1 VVAFGLSEGAK
12 LTMKDWYLRQSP
24 RDRVIVLC
32 VAALSVAGLLYALA
46 WYPLTTR
53 QAQARQALV
62 AKQETLE
69 FVRRGAAQ
77 LKGASGSVMQGKTS
91 DKAPYLLIDEVIR
104 QAQMDPPERV
114 EPSGANGA
122 RVQFAE
128 VEFDKLV
135 GVIAEL
141 ELYGLQ
147 VSTLTISR
155 KNQGT
160 VSARFNME
168 RS

>member
-1 VVAFGLSEGAK
+1 
-12 LTMKDWYLRQSP
+12 MKDWYLRQSP
-24 RDRVIVLC
+24 RDRMIVIV
-32 VAALSVAGLLYALA
+32 VSVLTLISLLYALA
-46 WYPLTTR
+46 WYPL
-53 QAQARQALV
+53 QARKLRTEQAL
-62 AKQETLE
+62 ANKQETLE
-69 FVRRGAAQ
+69 FVRRAGAQ
-77 LKGASGSVMQGKTS
+77 LRASGGSAVQGKTS

-122 RVQFAE
+122 RVQFGE

-135 GVIAEL
+135 GVLAEL
-141 ELYGLQ
+141 ELYGLK
-147 VSTLTISR
+147 VTTLTISR
-155 KNQGT
+155 KNPGT

>member
-1 VVAFGLSEGAK
+1 
-12 LTMKDWYLRQSP
+12 MKEWYLRQSA
-24 RDRVIVLC
+24 RDRAIVVVLGI
-32 VAALSVAGLLYALA
+32 ATLAGMLYALA
-46 WYPLTTR
+46 WHPLQTRYTTK
-53 QAQARQALV
+53 QQTLIS
-62 AKQETLE
+62 KQETLQ
-69 FVRRGAAQ
+69 FIQRASVQLRAAAGANVER
-77 LKGASGSVMQGKTS
+77 KSS
-91 DKAPYLLIDEVIR
+91 DKAPYLLIDQVIR
-104 QAQMDPPERV
+104 EARMDPPERV
-114 EPSGANGA
+114 EPSGSDGA

-135 GVIAEL
+135 GVLAEL

-147 VSTLTISR
+147 VSTMTISR

>member
-1 VVAFGLSEGAK
+1 
-12 LTMKDWYLRQSP
+12 MKDWFLRQSP
-24 RDRVIVLC
+24 RDRIIVIV
-32 VAALSVAGLLYALA
+32 VSALTLIVLLYALV
-46 WYPLTTR
+46 WFPLTSRVEQSR
-53 QAQARQALV
+53 QAV
-62 AKQETLE
+62 SAKQETVQFIE
-69 FVRRGAAQ
+69 QAGVQ
-77 LKGASGSVMQGKTS
+77 LNSASAASG
-91 DKAPYLLIDEVIR
+91 
-104 QAQMDPPERV
+104 

-122 RVQFAE
+122 RVQFNE

-135 GVIAEL
+135 GVLAEL

-147 VSTLTISR
+147 VSTMTISR

>member
-1 VVAFGLSEGAK
+1 
-12 LTMKDWYLRQSP
+12 MKEWYLRQSP
-24 RDRVIVLC
+24 RDRIIVVAVGLLC
-32 VAALSVAGLLYALA
+32 LVGLLYALV
-46 WYPLTTR
+46 WNPLNAR
-53 QAQARQALV
+53 HAQLERTIET
-62 AKQETLE
+62 KQSDLE
-69 FVRRGAAQ
+69 FIRRSGAVLQ
-77 LKGASGSVMQGKTS
+77 GSANTAVQKKTS
-91 DKAPYLLIDEVIR
+91 DKAPYLLIDQVIR
-104 QAQMDPPERV
+104 EARLDPPERV

-122 RVQFAE
+122 RVQFNE
-128 VEFDKLV
+128 VEFDRLV
-135 GVIAEL
+135 RVLAEL

>member
-1 VVAFGLSEGAK
+1 
-12 LTMKDWYLRQSP
+12 MKDWYLRQSP
-24 RDRVIVLC
+24 RDRYIVIA
-32 VAALSVAGLLYALA
+32 VALLTALALLYAIVWFPLNNNLA
-46 WYPLTTR
+46 KTQ
-53 QAQARQALV
+53 QAIV
-62 AKQETLE
+62 GKQDTLQFIQE
-69 FVRRGAAQ
+69 SAVQLRGASAN
-77 LKGASGSVMQGKTS
+77 ASSVRKTS
-91 DKAPYLLIDEVIR
+91 DKAPYLLIDQVIR
-104 QAQMDPPERV
+104 EASMNPPERV

-122 RVQFAE
+122 RVQFNE

-135 GVIAEL
+135 GVLAEL
-141 ELYGLQ
+141 ELYGLK

>member
-1 VVAFGLSEGAK
+1 MIVVCLGV
-12 LTMKDWYLRQSP
+12 LT
-24 RDRVIVLC
+24 VI
-32 VAALSVAGLLYALA
+32 GLLYALV
-46 WYPLTTR
+46 WHPLSTR
-53 QAQARQALV
+53 QQQAQQALIGK
-62 AKQETLE
+62 ADTLE

-77 LKGASGSVMQGKTS
+77 LKGASAGSTQLKSS
-91 DKAPYLLIDEVIR
+91 DKAPYLLIDQVIR
-104 QAQMDPPERV
+104 QAKMDPPERV
-114 EPSGANGA
+114 EPSGTDGA
-122 RVQFAE
+122 RVQFSE

-135 GVIAEL
+135 RVIAEL

>member
-1 VVAFGLSEGAK
+1 
-12 LTMKDWYLRQSP
+12 MKDWYLRQSP
-24 RDRVIVLC
+24 RDRIIVLA
-32 VAALSVAGLLYALA
+32 VAVLALISLLYALA
-46 WYPLTTR
+46 WYPLQTR
-53 QAQARQALV
+53 KARTEQALIS
-62 AKQETLE
+62 KQETLE
-69 FVRRGAAQ
+69 FVRRAGAQ
-77 LKGASGSVMQGKTS
+77 LRASAGTAAVGNKTS

-104 QAQMDPPERV
+104 QAKMDPPERV

-122 RVQFAE
+122 RVQFGE

-135 GVIAEL
+135 AVLAEL
-141 ELYGLQ
+141 ELYGLE

-155 KNQGT
+155 KNPGT

>member
-1 VVAFGLSEGAK
+1 VLGFLTITGLF
-12 LTMKDWYLRQSP
+12 
-24 RDRVIVLC
+24 
-32 VAALSVAGLLYALA
+32 YALA
-46 WYPLTTR
+46 WHPLQTR
-53 QAQARQALV
+53 RAQVEQALV

-69 FVRRGAAQ
+69 FVRRAGAQ
-77 LKGASGSVMQGKTS
+77 LRASAGSAQNRRTS
-91 DKAPYLLIDEVIR
+91 DKPPYLLIDEVIR

-135 GVIAEL
+135 SVLAEL
-141 ELYGLQ
+141 EQYGLE
-147 VSTLTISR
+147 VTTLTISR

-168 RS
+168 KAS

>member
-1 VVAFGLSEGAK
+1 
-12 LTMKDWYLRQSP
+12 MKDWYLRQSP
-24 RDRVIVLC
+24 RDRMIVMV
-32 VAALSVAGLLYALA
+32 VAILAIISLLYALA
-46 WYPLTTR
+46 WYPLQTR
-53 QAQARQALV
+53 KARIEQALIS
-62 AKQETLE
+62 KQETLE
-69 FVRRGAAQ
+69 FVRRAGAQ
-77 LKGASGSVMQGKTS
+77 LRASAGSAVAGKTS

-104 QAQMDPPERV
+104 QAKMDPPERV

-122 RVQFAE
+122 RVQFGE

-135 GVIAEL
+135 AVLAEL
-141 ELYGLQ
+141 ELYGLK

-155 KNQGT
+155 KNPGT

>member
-1 VVAFGLSEGAK
+1 
-12 LTMKDWYLRQSP
+12 MKDWYLRQSP
-24 RDRVIVLC
+24 RDRLIVIAVAVLTLVC
-32 VAALSVAGLLYALA
+32 LLYALL
-46 WYPLTTR
+46 WYPLEQNRLRTER
-53 QAQARQALV
+53 ALV
-62 AKQETLE
+62 TKQETLE
-69 FVRRGAAQ
+69 YIRRAGAQ
-77 LKGASGSVMQGKTS
+77 LRASRGSEVAGKTS

-104 QAQMDPPERV
+104 QASMDPPERV

-122 RVQFAE
+122 RVQFSE

-135 GVIAEL
+135 GVLAEL

-147 VSTLTISR
+147 ISTLTISR

-168 RS
+168 RG

>member
-1 VVAFGLSEGAK
+1 
-12 LTMKDWYLRQSP
+12 MKDWYLRQSS
-24 RDRVIVLC
+24 RDRMIVIAVAVLTI
-32 VAALSVAGLLYALA
+32 VSLLYALV
-46 WYPLTTR
+46 WYPLQER
-53 QAQARQALV
+53 QQRTEQALV
-62 AKQETLE
+62 TKQETLE
-69 FVRRGAAQ
+69 FVRRAGAR
-77 LKGASGSVMQGKTS
+77 LRASGGSQVAGKTS

-104 QAQMDPPERV
+104 QANLDPPERV

-122 RVQFAE
+122 RVQFGE

-135 GVIAEL
+135 GVLAEL

-147 VSTLTISR
+147 VATLTISR

>member
-1 VVAFGLSEGAK
+1 
-12 LTMKDWYLRQSP
+12 MKDWYLRQSP
-24 RDRVIVLC
+24 RDRLIVIV
-32 VAALSVAGLLYALA
+32 VAVLTIVSLLYALA
-46 WYPLTTR
+46 WYPLQARRLST
-53 QAQARQALV
+53 AQALIS
-62 AKQETLE
+62 KQETLE
-69 FVRRGAAQ
+69 FVSRAGAQ
-77 LKGASGSVMQGKTS
+77 LRASRGSDVVAKTS

-104 QAQMDPPERV
+104 QAKMDPPERV

-135 GVIAEL
+135 GVLAEL
-141 ELYGLQ
+141 ETYGLT
-147 VSTLTISR
+147 VSTMTISR
-155 KNQGT
+155 KNTGT

>member
-1 VVAFGLSEGAK
+1 
-12 LTMKDWYLRQSP
+12 MKDWYLRQSP
-24 RDRVIVLC
+24 RDRLIVVV
-32 VAALSVAGLLYALA
+32 VAVLSVAGMLYALA
-46 WYPLTTR
+46 WHPLQTR
-53 QAQARQALV
+53 KSQTEQALI

-69 FVRRGAAQ
+69 FIRRAGAQ
-77 LKGASGSVMQGKTS
+77 LRASAGRGGVSKES
-91 DKAPYLLIDEVIR
+91 DKPPYLLIDEVIR

-135 GVIAEL
+135 GVLAEL
-141 ELYGLQ
+141 ELYGLEI
-147 VSTLTISR
+147 SNLTISR

-160 VSARFNME
+160 VSARINME
-168 RS
+168 RN

>member
-1 VVAFGLSEGAK
+1 
-12 LTMKDWYLRQSP
+12 MKEWYLRQSP
-24 RDRVIVLC
+24 RDRVIVL
-32 VAALSVAGLLYALA
+32 VVSGLTLIGLLYAMV
-46 WYPLTTR
+46 WHPMSTR
-53 QAQARQALV
+53 QAQAQQALV
-62 AKQETLE
+62 SKSETLE

-77 LKGASGSVMQGKTS
+77 LKGASSGSAERKTS
-91 DKAPYLLIDEVIR
+91 DKAPYLLIDQIIR
-104 QAQMDPPERV
+104 QASMDPPERV

-122 RVQFAE
+122 RVQYAE

-135 GVIAEL
+135 RVLAEL

>member
-1 VVAFGLSEGAK
+1 MS
-12 LTMKDWYLRQSP
+12 TRQSQ
-24 RDRVIVLC
+24 VK
-32 VAALSVAGLLYALA
+32 
-46 WYPLTTR
+46 
-53 QAQARQALV
+53 QALV
-62 AKQETLE
+62 GKTDTLE

-77 LKGASGSVMQGKTS
+77 LKGASSTSTQAKTS
-91 DKAPYLLIDEVIR
+91 DKAPYLLIDQVIR
-104 QAQMDPPERV
+104 EAKMDPPERV
-114 EPSGANGA
+114 EPSGSNGA

-135 GVIAEL
+135 SVIAEL

>member
-1 VVAFGLSEGAK
+1 
-12 LTMKDWYLRQSP
+12 MKDWYLRQSP
-24 RDRVIVLC
+24 RDRMIVMV
-32 VAALSVAGLLYALA
+32 VAVLAIISLLYALA
-46 WYPLTTR
+46 WYPLQTR
-53 QAQARQALV
+53 KARTEQALIS
-62 AKQETLE
+62 KQETLE
-69 FVRRGAAQ
+69 FIRRAGAQ
-77 LKGASGSVMQGKTS
+77 LRASAGSAVAGKTS

-104 QAQMDPPERV
+104 QAKMDPPERV

-122 RVQFAE
+122 RVQFGE

-135 GVIAEL
+135 AVLAEL
-141 ELYGLQ
+141 ELYGLE

-155 KNQGT
+155 KNPGT

>member
-1 VVAFGLSEGAK
+1 
-12 LTMKDWYLRQSP
+12 MKDWYLRQSP
-24 RDRVIVLC
+24 RDRMIVMV
-32 VAALSVAGLLYALA
+32 VAVLAIISLLYALA
-46 WYPLTTR
+46 WYPLQTR
-53 QAQARQALV
+53 KARTEQALIS
-62 AKQETLE
+62 KQETLE
-69 FVRRGAAQ
+69 FIRRAGAQ
-77 LKGASGSVMQGKTS
+77 LRASAGSAVAGKTS

-104 QAQMDPPERV
+104 QAKMDPPERV

-122 RVQFAE
+122 RVQFGE

-135 GVIAEL
+135 AVLAEL
-141 ELYGLQ
+141 ELYGLE

-155 KNQGT
+155 KNTGT

>member
-1 VVAFGLSEGAK
+1 
-12 LTMKDWYLRQSP
+12 MKDWYLRQSP
-24 RDRVIVLC
+24 RDRMIVMV
-32 VAALSVAGLLYALA
+32 VAVLAIISLLYALA
-46 WYPLTTR
+46 WYPLQTR
-53 QAQARQALV
+53 KARIEQALIS
-62 AKQETLE
+62 KQETLE
-69 FVRRGAAQ
+69 FVRRAGAQ
-77 LKGASGSVMQGKTS
+77 LRAFAGSAVDGKTS

-104 QAQMDPPERV
+104 KAKMDPPERV

-122 RVQFAE
+122 RVQFGE

-135 GVIAEL
+135 AVLAEL

-155 KNQGT
+155 KNAGT

>member
-1 VVAFGLSEGAK
+1 
-12 LTMKDWYLRQSP
+12 MKDWYLRQSP
-24 RDRVIVLC
+24 RDRMIVIVLGF
-32 VAALSVAGLLYALA
+32 LTITGLFYALA
-46 WYPLTTR
+46 WHPLQTR
-53 QAQARQALV
+53 RAQVEQALV

-69 FVRRGAAQ
+69 FVRRAGAQ
-77 LKGASGSVMQGKTS
+77 LRASAGSAQNRRTS
-91 DKAPYLLIDEVIR
+91 DKPPYLLIDEVIR

-135 GVIAEL
+135 SVLAEL
-141 ELYGLQ
+141 EQYGLE
-147 VSTLTISR
+147 VTTLTISR

-168 RS
+168 KAS

>member
-1 VVAFGLSEGAK
+1 
-12 LTMKDWYLRQSP
+12 MKDWFLRQSP
-24 RDRVIVLC
+24 RDRIIVIV
-32 VAALSVAGLLYALA
+32 VSALTLIVLLYALV
-46 WYPLTTR
+46 WFPLTSRVEQSR
-53 QAQARQALV
+53 QAV
-62 AKQETLE
+62 SAKQETVQFIE
-69 FVRRGAAQ
+69 QAGVQ
-77 LKGASGSVMQGKTS
+77 LNSASAASGSQRKTS
-91 DKAPYLLIDEVIR
+91 DKAPYLIIDQVIR
-104 QAQMDPPERV
+104 EASMGLPERV

-122 RVQFAE
+122 RVQFNE

-135 GVIAEL
+135 GVLAEL

-147 VSTLTISR
+147 VSTMTISR